1 MADGRVV
8 ARVAGD
14 TASGAFTC
22 VVRRTSFADRTR
34 YIVELANESAAA
46 ADVTIMRDD
55 MLVQA
60 MSIPPRAHV
69 DCRYVVARGTAPIV
83 VTATCEGVTLSARER
98 SDTDQSSIPPED
110 FRRLIIVSACSAVVA
125 ALCVAAVFAAVS
137 IALFRRSLSSA
148 ERRTPDV
155 IAAIEKLL
163 RVAADPVQPGPL
175 VEPESEPPAESEP
188 LPIVEPLS
196 IDAPLASVE
205 MAASAEPP
213 EHSEPDATTPI
224 ADDVDAVPTGTS
236 GADALAVDDPEPA
249 ASEVEVLDP
258 EPVRATPMRR
268 TNETWEMRQ
277 PRRDLS
283 LFPLLTAFVIAGAL
297 VIGFILAH
305 PHVGD
310 LGAPNMV
317 LEGSAIDVPYSSSGI
332 GSLRY
337 AVVSSQGESIAS
349 GPLTERSGLLHV
361 LIPTVKHNEA
371 YRVRLVMTGPF
382 GDASNEATVGASAIP
397 ATRVVLRT
405 ASAPM
410 IRSFAIARSVVNKV
424 PTIVAYYDVI
434 ADSGTLRLVDARG
447 IQYQIAPISPSG
459 ETTLNLP
466 PGVDPA
472 TVALELSALRNGTTV
487 VSRIAL
493 PTGGAGTNVA
503 VASPAPEPGTAGSDA
518 APIAVP
524 DRAIGSEP
532 IHVRITHHYP
542 QLHVALLDQ
551 NARKIV
557 GIDVPPNAATVT
569 LIHPPVSATTRM
581 TVEATYR
588 DNTEADTIVRPV
600 VLIPS
605 GG

>member
-1 MADGRVV
+1 MANGRVV

-14 TASGAFTC
+14 TPSGAFTC

-34 YIVELANESAAA
+34 YIVELVNDSAAA
-46 ADVTIMRDD
+46 ADVTIMRYD
-55 MLVQA
+55 MIVQA
-60 MSIPPRAHV
+60 MSVPPRAHI
-69 DCRYVVARGTAPIV
+69 DCRYIVARGTVPIV

-110 FRRLIIVSACSAVVA
+110 FRRLIIVSACSAIVA
-125 ALCVAAVFAAVS
+125 ALCVAVVFAAVS
-137 IALFRRSLSSA
+137 IALFRRSLGSA

-163 RVAADPVQPGPL
+163 HVASDAVQPEASAQP
-175 VEPESEPPAESEP
+175 EPIPIIEP
-188 LPIVEPLS
+188 LPIVEPLL
-196 IDAPLASVE
+196 IDAPLDSVE
-205 MAASAEPP
+205 IAESAETP
-213 EHSEPDATTPI
+213 EPSEPDATTPLV
-224 ADDVDAVPTGTS
+224 DNVDAVHTSTS
-236 GADALAVDDPEPA
+236 GTDALAVDDPEPA
-249 ASEVEVLDP
+249 VSEVEVLDP
-258 EPVRATPMRR
+258 EPVRATPMLR

-277 PRRDLS
+277 PRRDMS

-371 YRVRLVMTGPF
+371 YRVRLVMTGPL

-410 IRSFAIARSVVNKV
+410 IRSFAIARSVVNNV

-459 ETTLNLP
+459 ETTLSLP

-588 DNTEADTIVRPV
+588 DNTEADTIVRPI